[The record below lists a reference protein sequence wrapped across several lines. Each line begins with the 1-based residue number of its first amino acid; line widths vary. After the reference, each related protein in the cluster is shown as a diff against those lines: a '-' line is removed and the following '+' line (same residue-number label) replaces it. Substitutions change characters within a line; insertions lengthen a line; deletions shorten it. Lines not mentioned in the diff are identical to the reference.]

1 MTHGCFHG
9 RTIGGVIDDCETLS
23 ASRSNGKSKLY
34 VGVGV
39 GEWVTTSALLSS
51 EQTDGAVYVD
61 NASLDAAVIITSDDG
76 GPMDC
81 CMGFHSIPVGEGIE
95 YV

>member
-1 MTHGCFHG
+1 M
-9 RTIGGVIDDCETLS
+9 
-23 ASRSNGKSKLY
+23 
-34 VGVGV
+34 
-39 GEWVTTSALLSS
+39 TTSALLSS
-51 EQTDGAVYVD
+51 DQTDGAVYDVI
-61 NASLDAAVIITSDDG
+61 ASLDAVVIVTSDDG